1 MLETNNWI
9 APWII
14 YNLGENDT
22 RKWSL
27 IDMDSTLRNVIK
39 FVLVGMVVLTLSAAT
54 FIAGFGSACLLT
66 RRGALP
72 AWLVTAPRRGDDL
85 EETSPAATLSPDA
98 EAEGGAVPTPRPVIP
113 IPTPANEEEETFQL
127 FWEVWGLVQNHYYGE
142 LPDMQETTYA
152 AIRGM
157 LNTLDDDYT
166 AFIEPGV
173 AVILAEDATGEF
185 EGIGAFVDMSEDGKV
200 EIVRTFED
208 GPAEQAGV
216 LAGDLILEVDGVSV
230 VGTTLYEAI
239 GLIRGPAG
247 SEVVLLIKR
256 AEEDEPFEITVTR
269 ARLDIPFITVEMRDD
284 DIGYIRLQEFNAT
297 TSERMEDGLEEL
309 LAQEPRGIVFDLR
322 QNPGGWLD
330 QSIKVADLF
339 LDEGLIAVERFSDG
353 EEREF
358 GGRSGDLGEEV
369 PLVVLVDR
377 NSASAS
383 EIVAGALQDRG
394 RAILIGEPTFGKGA
408 VQRLFEL
415 SDGSELRVTTA
426 LWFTPNGQVIRDRGL
441 IPDIEIPWPEELE
454 PDEDPQLERA
464 VEYLL
469 EGE

>member
-1 MLETNNWI
+1 
-9 APWII
+9 
-14 YNLGENDT
+14 
-22 RKWSL
+22 
-27 IDMDSTLRNVIK
+27 MDSTLRNVIK
-39 FVLVGMVVLTLSAAT
+39 FVLVGTIVLILSVAT
-54 FIAGFGSACLLT
+54 FSAGFGSACLLT
-66 RRGALP
+66 RRSVLP
-72 AWLVTAPRRGDDL
+72 TWLVTIPHSA
-85 EETSPAATLSPDA
+85 ET
-98 EAEGGAVPTPRPVIP
+98 EGEVFPIPRPVIP
-113 IPTPANEEEETFQL
+113 IPTPASEEEETFQL
-127 FWEVWGLVQNHYYGE
+127 FWEVWGLVQDHYYGE
-142 LPDMQETTYA
+142 LPSMQETTYA

-157 LNTLDDDYT
+157 LNTLNDDYT

-173 AVILAEDATGEF
+173 AAILAEDATGEF

-200 EIVRTFED
+200 EIVRTFEN

-216 LAGDLILEVDGVSV
+216 LAGDLVLEVDGVSV

-247 SEVVLLIKR
+247 SEVTLLIER
-256 AEEDEPFEITVTR
+256 AREDEPIEITVTR

-284 DIGYIRLQEFNAT
+284 GVGYIRLQEFSAT
-297 TSERMEDGLEEL
+297 TGERVEKGLEEL

-330 QSIKVADLF
+330 QSIEVADLF

-353 EEREF
+353 DEREF
-358 GGRSGDLGEEV
+358 MGRSGDLGEDI

-383 EIVAGALQDRG
+383 EIVAGALQDRE

-408 VQRLFEL
+408 VQQLFRL

-441 IPDIEIPWPEELE
+441 IPDIEVLWPEDVE
-454 PDEDPQLERA
+454 PDTDPQLERA

-469 EGE
+469 EDE